1 MYLEHRPRRSP
12 AKQASAAANCL
23 EIVLCLHVV
32 YVSCV
37 SSTAMVNT
45 VTALLSIAPESQSL
59 LELGED
65 VMIVTVVP
73 KRAAAMQLENLL
85 HYPYYPSLQAR
96 CWGTLLCRAPRLR
109 PPPVRA
115 LPCTDELA
123 SSSEKYGD
131 TDVLVAFIHHPPVGL
146 VSRLHSSRVQAR
158 SVACFRPSQSVHSGS
173 A

>member
-1 MYLEHRPRRSP
+1 MYLEHRPLRSP

-32 YVSCV
+32 YVICV

-45 VTALLSIAPESQSL
+45 VTALLSIAPENQSL

-73 KRAAAMQLENLL
+73 KSAAEMQLENLL
-85 HYPYYPSLQAR
+85 HYPSLQAR

-123 SSSEKYGD
+123 SSSEKYRD

-146 VSRLHSSRVQAR
+146 VSRLHSSRVQAC
-158 SVACFRPSQSVHSGS
+158 SVACLRPSQSVHSGS